1 MPTQRSVYEPGAS
14 PQVEV
19 VAAAGRAREQVG
31 GDVLERDAL
40 DKNLLHR
47 AGEEVGHVS
56 SSNIGCHV
64 ITTATTA
71 AAVPEQRKHTRVI
84 YQINK
89 GVI

>member
-56 SSNIGCHV
+56 SNIGCRV

-71 AAVPEQRKHTRVI
+71 AAVPEQRKHARVV